1 MQSLIWFFFTYY
13 QMNSDNFAILITPCI
28 FRCPVDDPFKELMD
42 IKKLIVT
49 TKFIVDNNEIIFDKT
64 KFQEI

>member
-1 MQSLIWFFFTYY
+1 
-13 QMNSDNFAILITPCI
+13 MNSDNFAILITPCI
-28 FRCPVDDPFKELMD
+28 FRCPVDDPFKDLMD

-49 TKFIVDNNEIIFDKT
+49 TKFIIDNNEIIFDKT